1 MHTLARI
8 NPPRLQIREG
18 KILAIKLVLV
28 GYFWSS
34 SRRHKNGSLQNR
46 KWPKPEGRT
55 YTFTSVNAG
64 AGGSSPALR
73 AKTRQGF
80 VRAKGVALSDP
91 QPGGV
96 EARNRLEVRRI
107 SAAAGGSA
115 AAAVASKD
123 GAGRTGADAEPQ
135 GGGRLVQGRFCRA
148 GEGVRGG

>member
-28 GYFWSS
+28 GDFWSS
-34 SRRHKNGSLQNR
+34 SRRRKNGSLQNR

-91 QPGGV
+91 QPGAWRVWKPPETERIFGPAGAAPRWRWPQKTAPG
-96 EARNRLEVRRI
+96 ARAQMPNHRL
-107 SAAAGGSA
+107 GW
-115 AAAVASKD
+115 
-123 GAGRTGADAEPQ
+123 GRC
-135 GGGRLVQGRFCRA
+135 QGRFCRA
-148 GEGVRGG
+148 GEGGRGG